1 MAYAA
6 VILAGG
12 AARRLGGAPKPLLT
26 VADEALLSRVL
37 GALDEAVSRVVVGP
51 ASLAAELPSGVLLT
65 CEDPPGGGPV
75 AGLAAGLAMLPA
87 DVTQIAVAAAD
98 LPFVTPAT
106 FSALAAAQALRDAPP
121 EHDPAA
127 HDVALAV
134 DPAGRRQNLL
144 GVWRA
149 DYLRAALS
157 AGEDHAGKSFRQL
170 LQGADVIEVALPAD
184 AAPAWLDCDTPE
196 DLARARALAARP
208 TPT

>member
-37 GALDEAVSRVVVGP
+37 AALAAADARVVVGP
-51 ASLAAELPSGVLLT
+51 ASLAADLPQEVLLT

-75 AGLAAGLAMLPA
+75 AGLAAGLAMLPP

-98 LPFVTPAT
+98 LPFVTAAT
-106 FSALAAAQALRDAPP
+106 FADLAADLAG
-121 EHDPAA
+121 

-134 DPAGRRQNLL
+134 DPSGRRQHLL

-149 DYLRAALS
+149 DYLRALLP
-157 AGEDHAGKSFRQL
+157 AGGDHAGKALKHL
-170 LQGADVIEVALPAD
+170 LKDARVAEVRLPDDAL
-184 AAPAWLDCDTPE
+184 PAWLDCDTPE
-196 DLARARALAARP
+196 ELAHARAIARP
-208 TPT
+208 HH